1 MTMKEKEQFQTRK
14 KLQVAQLLEK
24 TNSFIMEERRNPGNK
39 KRLREARRKK
49 RNYELALLAID
60 RKGAA
65 L

>member
-1 MTMKEKEQFQTRK
+1 MKRKEQVQTFK
-14 KLQVAQLLEK
+14 KLQVAQLLER
-24 TNSFIMEERRNPGNK
+24 TNSFIERERQNPGNK